1 MKTLFAFM
9 ASPAGRLARAAAG
22 VVLIVLGIA
31 LGGGGWILAAVGL
44 VPLLAGVFDVCLLA
58 PLFHQPVRGA
68 EFGRTAAR

>member
-22 VVLIVLGIA
+22 VVLIVPGIA

-68 EFGRTAAR
+68 EFRRTAAR